1 MAQPSVTVLFNLSSD
16 DTPCTNPAGDSNF
29 AVMDTGDKLVWRSAQ
44 RLDGDDWDDPVK
56 YPVVRPVS
64 GSKEAEKTFMV
75 DLSANKYEQIP
86 LAGTTGGGQSGG
98 NTRYVFAAYVDGAT
112 EAAPYLECWNTS
124 SHALANGTFLGAGT
138 PTNSLIKA
146 IATTNGAP
154 GSATWTGTPLS
165 GEDSRVALDTDALTG
180 AKYLYWNLKLVV
192 PSTFAPEQSSL
203 YVGAIRILYS

>member
-1 MAQPSVTVLFNLSSD
+1 MAQPSVTVLFNLSSND
-16 DTPCTNPAGDSNF
+16 VVCSNPAGDANF
-29 AVMDTGDKLVWRSAQ
+29 SILDTGDKLVWRSAQ
-44 RLDGDDWDDPVK
+44 RLDGDTYADPK

-64 GSKEAEKTFMV
+64 GSKEAEKTFMI
-75 DLSANKYEQIP
+75 DSSANKYEQIP

-124 SHALANGTFLGAGT
+124 AHLLANGSFLGGGT
-138 PTNSLIKA
+138 PANSLIRA

-165 GEDSRVALDTDALTG
+165 GEDSRVALDTGALTG
-180 AKYLYWNLKLVV
+180 AKYLYWNCKLYI
-192 PSTFAPEQSSL
+192 PSTFTPAQSSV
-203 YVGAIRILYS
+203 YVTAIRILYS